1 MERKRLKKGESYGN
15 REDLDAYLARTVY
28 PSLFNRL
35 DSAFPE
41 FGWESRG
48 GHWTAT
54 KWPADFP
61 YRVENEHPDR
71 LMVYAN
77 RPYWIKV
84 HGHDGVRFLD
94 FVNNG
99 QKVKGPDFLAA
110 VRKLCDLAG
119 VRFPERSLTPE
130 QAETARKNEAR
141 RSILDTIMDYAR
153 GRLWASSGDNARAYL
168 HARGFTDE
176 DIRSLG
182 LGLYESASVAR
193 EAILK
198 GGHDEKEAEDSAV
211 LWKKL
216 EGYIIIPWADDH
228 GRPLTLYG
236 RWKEKSPPAEKPKTI
251 ALPGEG
257 TKRSPLYFD
266 RARAAGH
273 IDLVLVEGVFD
284 AALLQVR
291 GDCRAVASVAA
302 QLNENQ
308 LETLRRHHVRSV
320 YICGDPD
327 GGGDRGTL
335 ANMAAL
341 EKAGIKAYVVPRLP
355 DGIDPD
361 EYVHAHGIDAWK
373 ALVSRSEHAYGFRAR
388 EIVDRHKAGGDGENV
403 WTDRSFEEALTYD
416 ERTTDPRARVDLD
429 RYFWPVMR
437 TSLDLPE
444 DTVRE
449 CLEDRRRRADTNKEQ
464 KALEEQARAHELL
477 LDEYRTN
484 LAEMG
489 PEAALH
495 RLHEEIDHL
504 RRGGLRLK
512 VEEVLP
518 VAEELRSHRERLEK
532 WRGREYIGLPQKTLS
547 ELDEATLG
555 LRGLMLLAA
564 APNVG
569 KTALAVQLGTDVV
582 VHNQDACFVFLS
594 LEMTRWEI
602 LSRIKCRLAEID
614 WKTLVF
620 GDSRSTG
627 EVSFTPEQYGRLK
640 TAERTLQDI
649 GDRIVILDEKNFPQD
664 ETTVEKLVREVQAV
678 KARTGTTRAFCLV
691 DYLQVFPIPQ
701 HEGRNI
707 RTDLDAD
714 KWRIGAMRD
723 LRDYLEGDA
732 VMVISEARKPSG
744 TAGEKWG
751 GALADVM
758 GAARGAY
765 TPDMVFLFA
774 PFTDEELSD
783 EFDLWKETGKGES
796 RKKALAKEAVQK
808 RREALQETGLSL
820 NKLIIAKGRDG
831 VTRKDIPLSFWFR
844 RSAFIEGTD
853 SNNVSNV
860 YQYDKI
866 NVGGKRSR

>member
-1 MERKRLKKGESYGN
+1 MKGKPYGHT
-15 REDLDAYLARTVY
+15 EDLDAYLARTVY
-28 PSLFNRL
+28 PALFGRL

-41 FGWESRG
+41 YGWQSRG
-48 GHWTAT
+48 EHWTAT
-54 KWPADFP
+54 NWPASFP
-61 YRVENEHPDR
+61 YPVGNENPDR
-71 LMVYAN
+71 LMVYRD

-84 HGHDGVRFLD
+84 HGHEGVRFLD
-94 FVNNG
+94 LVNGG
-99 QKVKGPDFLAA
+99 QKPKGPDFLAA

-130 QAETARKNEAR
+130 QAEAARKNEAR
-141 RSILDTIMDYAR
+141 RSVLDTVMDYAQA
-153 GRLWASSGDNARAYL
+153 RLWASSGKDARTYL

-182 LGLYESASVAR
+182 LGLYESASAAR
-193 EAILK
+193 EAILQA
-198 GGHDEKEAEDSAV
+198 GHEEKEAEDAAV

-216 EGYIIIPWADDH
+216 QGYILIPWADDH
-228 GRPLTLYG
+228 GRPLTIYG
-236 RWKEKSPPAEKPKTI
+236 RWKEKTPPAETPKTI

-266 RARAAGH
+266 RARAAH
-273 IDLVLVEGVFD
+273 EKDLVLVEGVFD
-284 AALLQVR
+284 AALLQVK
-291 GDCRAVASVAA
+291 GDARAVASVAA

-308 LETLRRHHVRSV
+308 VETLRRHHVRSV

-335 ANMAAL
+335 ANVAAL

-355 DGIDPD
+355 DGVDPD
-361 EYVHAHGIDAWK
+361 EYVQAHGIDAWK
-373 ALVSRSEHAYGFRAR
+373 DLVSRSEHAYAFRAR
-388 EIVDRHKAGGDGENV
+388 EIVDRHKAGGEAI
-403 WTDRSFEEALTYD
+403 WTDRAFEDALAHD

-429 RYFWPVMR
+429 KYFWPVMR

-449 CLEDRRRRADTNKEQ
+449 CLQDRRRQADRNREQ
-464 KALEEQARAHELL
+464 KALEKQSRAHERL
-477 LDEYRTN
+477 LDEYREN

-489 PEAALH
+489 PEAALR
-495 RLHEEIDHL
+495 RLHEEIDRL

-512 VEEVLP
+512 VEEVLH
-518 VAEELRSHRERLEK
+518 VAEELRAHEERLEK
-532 WRGREYIGLPQKTLS
+532 WRGREYIGLPQKTL
-547 ELDEATLG
+547 EALDEATLG
-555 LRGLMLLAA
+555 LRGLMVLAA

-569 KTALAVQLGTDVV
+569 KTALSVQLGTDIV
-582 VHNQDACFVFLS
+582 VHNEDACFVFLS
-594 LEMTRWEI
+594 LEMTRWDI
-602 LSRIKCRLAEID
+602 LSRIKCRLAEMD

-620 GDSRSTG
+620 GSQRSRG
-627 EVSFTPEQYGRLK
+627 EVGFYTAEELGRLQK
-640 TAERTLQDI
+640 AERSCRTW
-649 GDRIVILDEKNFPQD
+649 DRIVILDEKNFPQD
-664 ETTVEKLVREVQAV
+664 EATVEKLVREVQAL
-678 KARTGTTRAFCLV
+678 KARTGTTRAFVLV
-691 DYLQVFPIPQ
+691 DYLQVFPIPE
-701 HEGRNI
+701 HEARNI

-723 LRDYLEGDA
+723 LRDYLEEDA

-744 TAGEKWG
+744 TSGDKWG

-765 TPDMVFLFA
+765 TPDMVFLFS
-774 PFTDEELSD
+774 PFTDEDLAEQ
-783 EFDLWKETGKGES
+783 FGLWKTDKKGDGQ
-796 RKKALAKEAVQK
+796 KLDKEAVQK
-808 RREALQETGLSL
+808 KRETLQETGLSL

-831 VTRKDIPLSFWFR
+831 VTRKDIPLSFWFK